1 MKSPKN
7 HPKNHPIDHPV
18 KSAVTNPLDRL
29 RSFSVLARNT
39 IFSLA
44 ALVFVQAGLMDSA
57 IAAFPDND
65 APVVLI
71 TGSNAS
77 HGLAF
82 TEEYAALGWNVIAT
96 CRTPAKAERLNAL
109 AAENPN
115 IVVEELDI
123 VDDAEIAA
131 LVEKYKDT
139 PIDVLLNNAA
149 INSFRFG
156 PNFFGKIDYEWALE
170 ILNVNILGQLKVSE
184 AFRDNVA
191 ASEQKKIISMT
202 SNGGSITEVEIPIAP
217 IYRASKAGLNM
228 AMRSY
233 SIHLKRR
240 GIIVGIIS
248 PGTVDT
254 EDYMNAEDPD
264 SVPSNYKNM
273 MKAGRLVPRT
283 AIDDMIRIIDG
294 LTLEDSGINFEWN
307 GRVIPW

>member
-1 MKSPKN
+1 
-7 HPKNHPIDHPV
+7 
-18 KSAVTNPLDRL
+18 VTNPLDRL
-29 RSFSVLARNT
+29 KSFSVLARNA

-57 IAAFPDND
+57 VAAFPDND

-123 VDDAEIAA
+123 VDDAEITA
-131 LVEKYKDT
+131 LADKYRDT
-139 PIDVLLNNAA
+139 PIDVLINNAA
-149 INSFRFG
+149 INTFRFIRTGHG
-156 PNFFGKIDYEWALE
+156 PARFGKIDYEWFEE
-170 ILNVNILGQLKVSE
+170 ILKVNIIGQIRVSE
-184 AFRDNVA
+184 AFQKNVA
-191 ASEQKKIISMT
+191 ASDQKKIISMT
-202 SNGGSITEVEIPIAP
+202 STGGSITEMEVPIAP
-217 IYRASKAGLNM
+217 AYRASKAGLNM
-228 AMRSY
+228 AMRAY
-233 SIHLKRR
+233 SIAIKRK
-240 GIIVGIIS
+240 GIIVGIVA

-264 SVPSNYKNM
+264 SVPANYKMM
-273 MKAGRLVPRT
+273 MKAGRLAPRT
-283 AIDDMIRIIDG
+283 AIDDMIALIDRM
-294 LTLEDSGINFEWN
+294 TIEDSGVYYEWT